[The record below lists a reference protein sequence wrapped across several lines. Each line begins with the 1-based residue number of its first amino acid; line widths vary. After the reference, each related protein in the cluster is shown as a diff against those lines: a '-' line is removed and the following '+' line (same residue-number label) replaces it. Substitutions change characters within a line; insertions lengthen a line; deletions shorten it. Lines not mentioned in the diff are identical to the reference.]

1 MTTISTPPHP
11 GGIGEP
17 GQMFN
22 RAGRI
27 GPTRRKIAQDARRL
41 ILIAAL
47 LVALAAAGFAAASAL
62 PAEHD
67 APMHVCS
74 ELCSG

>member
-11 GGIGEP
+11 QGVGEP

-27 GPTRRKIAQDARRL
+27 GPTRRKIAHNVRRL
-41 ILIAAL
+41 ILTAAL

-62 PAEHD
+62 PPEHN